1 MKNKK
6 NEKNKRET
14 KGGIWTRI
22 GILSGVFLLALVV
35 SSLLT
40 NRGTADQTIS
50 LGDPTLPRVSFSV
63 EDHTVNI
70 LAGYVDEMDI
80 TAMRDTITPVPD
92 NGILRLGLEKK
103 GNEIENVQYEVY
115 SLDGGTTYL
124 QDTVRDLTGSSVTL
138 DVNRGLPE
146 GVQEAVLKVILETA
160 EKEQIFYYTRI
171 EWQSGL
177 SIAECLDFAVQFHD
191 ATFGAENGLNLGG
204 YLEPGEESDNTT
216 LQTVNIHSDLSQVK
230 WGELEPQISTE
241 VEWSIKESNSVY
253 TSSTGGLSG
262 DLQR

>member
-1 MKNKK
+1 M
-6 NEKNKRET
+6 
-14 KGGIWTRI
+14 
-22 GILSGVFLLALVV
+22 
-35 SSLLT
+35 T

-92 NGILRLGLEKK
+92 NGILTLGLEKK

-216 LQTVNIHSDLSQVK
+216 LQTVNIHSGSFAGQMGGIRTADLNGSGMEHQREQQCLYVAA
-230 WGELEPQISTE
+230 
-241 VEWSIKESNSVY
+241 
-253 TSSTGGLSG
+253 GGLSG

>member
-1 MKNKK
+1 M
-6 NEKNKRET
+6 
-14 KGGIWTRI
+14 
-22 GILSGVFLLALVV
+22 
-35 SSLLT
+35 
-40 NRGTADQTIS
+40 
-50 LGDPTLPRVSFSV
+50 

-92 NGILRLGLEKK
+92 NGILTLGLEKK

-160 EKEQIFYYTRI
+160 EKEQIFIIRGS
-171 EWQSGL
+171 SG
-177 SIAECLDFAVQFHD
+177 S
-191 ATFGAENGLNLGG
+191 
-204 YLEPGEESDNTT
+204 PGCP
-216 LQTVNIHSDLSQVK
+216 LQNVWIL
-230 WGELEPQISTE
+230 PC
-241 VEWSIKESNSVY
+241 
-253 TSSTGGLSG
+253 SSTTRRSE
-262 DLQR
+262 RRMV